1 LPGLPFLRQ
10 EYPGAGQ
17 TTVFLERNLLFLRYL
32 AINFPGNL
40 LFLLDIREAR
50 EKDKKSYKSTASG
63 HDFDNLKRLC
73 RASTETEMTVKRPS
87 ANEQKEQVIVTI
99 LKSKYL

>member
-40 LFLLDIREAR
+40 LFLFFCLTPGAFNSLRKI
-50 EKDKKSYKSTASG
+50 S
-63 HDFDNLKRLC
+63 
-73 RASTETEMTVKRPS
+73 V
-87 ANEQKEQVIVTI
+87 
-99 LKSKYL
+99 